1 MLSQECNSLQ
11 GEMLMRK
18 RVLLIIGSPLLNAG
32 VPNVVMNIVRE
43 LHSEYRFDVLCLTE
57 GQGYHDKE
65 FRSYGGTIY
74 HVKTL
79 EYAQH
84 KLLFAQRMFQI
95 RKAVST
101 LLKQKTYDV
110 IHCHCG
116 IDAGICLKVAQKY
129 SVRQR
134 IAHAHGT
141 YIRKGRNYFLRFYNW
156 LNKQMI
162 VLYSTKRLAC
172 SELAGQ
178 TLFPGAAFDNVLNPV
193 DVDFYHSTMKMH
205 HSGVQLM
212 QIGYYCK
219 NKNQLF
225 SLRIVKALLQKGIDV
240 SIRFIGYA
248 SEPQYVEKMK
258 AYIVENGLEERVA
271 FLPSDADKR
280 KHLSEVD
287 YTLLPSE
294 SEGLPLVALE
304 SQAANVPCVLSNK
317 VPADVNMGLAHY
329 LSIDN
334 IEAWVDFFTS
344 PPTTTDCLDNRI
356 FQLTPNKYA
365 EKIGQAY
372 ECS

>member
-1 MLSQECNSLQ
+1 ML
-11 GEMLMRK
+11 K
-18 RVLLIIGSPLLNAG
+18 RVLLIIGTPLLNAG
-32 VPNVVMNIVRE
+32 VPNVVMAIVRE
-43 LHSEYRFDVLCLTE
+43 LSKKYTFDVLCLAE
-57 GQGYHDKE
+57 GEGYHDKE
-65 FRSYGGTIY
+65 FRTYGGEIY
-74 HVKTL
+74 HVNTL
-79 EYAQH
+79 EYTQH
-84 KLLFAQRMFQI
+84 KLLFAKRMFQI
-95 RKAVST
+95 RTAVDD

-116 IDAGICLKVAQKY
+116 IDAGICLEVGRKY
-129 SVRQR
+129 GVRQR

-156 LNKQMI
+156 LNKKMI

-178 TLFPGAAFDNVLNPV
+178 TLFLGAAFDNVLNPV
-193 DVDFYHSTMKMH
+193 DVDFYHSTTKKK
-205 HSGVQLM
+205 HSGLQLM

-248 SEPQYVEKMK
+248 SEPQYAESMK
-258 AYIVENGLEERVA
+258 AYIVENALEERVIL
-271 FLPSDADKR
+271 LPSDADKR
-280 KHLSEVD
+280 KHLSDVD
-287 YTLLPSE
+287 YTLVPSE

-304 SQAANVPCVLSNK
+304 SQAANVPCVLSNN

-344 PPTTTDCLDNRI
+344 PPNTNDCLDNRI

>member
-1 MLSQECNSLQ
+1 MT
-11 GEMLMRK
+11 R
-18 RVLLIIGSPLLNAG
+18 RVLLVVGGPLVNAG

-43 LHSEYRFDVLCLTE
+43 LHSEYTFDVLCLADGE
-57 GQGYHDKE
+57 GCHDKE
-65 FRSYGGTIY
+65 FEAYGGTIY

-84 KLLFAQRMFQI
+84 KLLFAKRMFQI
-95 RKAVST
+95 RKAVSD
-101 LLKQKTYDV
+101 LLEQKTYDV

-129 SVRQR
+129 GVRQR

-156 LNKQMI
+156 LNKKMI

-178 TLFPGAAFDNVLNPV
+178 TLFLGAAFDNVLNPV
-193 DVDFYHSTMKMH
+193 DVDFYHSTTKKQ
-205 HSGVQLM
+205 HSGLQLM

-248 SEPQYVEKMK
+248 SEPQYAESMK
-258 AYIVENGLEERVA
+258 AYIVENALEERVTL
-271 FLPSDADKR
+271 LPSDADKR

-287 YTLLPSE
+287 YTLVPSE

-304 SQAANVPCVLSNK
+304 SQAANVPCVLSNN

-329 LSIDN
+329 LSIEDLD
-334 IEAWVDFFTS
+334 AWVDFFSS
-344 PPTTTDCLDNRI
+344 PALAGNCLDPRI
-356 FQLTPNKYA
+356 FQLTPNQYA